1 MEIGNQI
8 FIAPSSNARQRT
20 KNRIREHGAGG
31 FKVRDSVEHCSCLDG
46 SRGILLLA
54 SDGWL
59 GWLRTDDIKVLD
71 TSNNL
76 I

>member
-1 MEIGNQI
+1 MKVGNQI

-20 KNRIREHGAGG
+20 KNRIREHGACG
-31 FKVRDSVEHCSCLDG
+31 FKVRDIVEHCDCLNGDPG
-46 SRGILLLA
+46 VLLVA

-59 GWLRTDDIKVLD
+59 GWLRTDEIKVLD
-71 TSNNL
+71 TLNNL

>member
-8 FIAPSSNARQRT
+8 FIAPCSNARQRT

-31 FKVRDSVEHCSCLDG
+31 FKVRDSVEHCDCLNGDPG
-46 SRGILLLA
+46 VLLVA

-59 GWLRTDDIKVLD
+59 GWLRTDEIKILD